1 MSSSIPRPGWSR
13 RLHGH
18 LSLAR
23 VSNSPTVVTNVLAG
37 AALAGGGGV
46 TLLPLAAAL
55 VLFYTGGMYLND
67 LLDLGIDRRER
78 PGRPLPSGLVPV
90 KEAWTVTAALFGMG
104 LLLLVPVGGAT
115 FLGGLI
121 LVGLIVLY
129 DAWHKTNPLSPVVMA
144 ATRAMVYV
152 TAGLAFFP
160 YLTALLVWTPLLV
173 WATLLALYIA
183 GLTYVAKTEN
193 RRGTARFWPVALV
206 AAPAVYGL
214 TGGFGPGAALLSL
227 LLAAWVAHSLTFV
240 YGKTR
245 DIGGAVGR
253 LIAGVCLLDALVLGV
268 AGAWTLLPLA
278 LAAFLLTRWWQ
289 RHIKGT

>member
-1 MSSSIPRPGWSR
+1 MSSSTLRPDLSR
-13 RLHGH
+13 RLYGH

-23 VSNSPTVVTNVLAG
+23 ISNSPTVVTNALAG

-46 TLLPLAAAL
+46 TLVLVAAAM

-78 PGRPLPSGLVPV
+78 PTRPLPSGLIPV
-90 KEAWTVTAALFGMG
+90 GEAWAVTAALFGAG
-104 LLLLVPVGGAT
+104 LLLLVPAGGKA
-115 FLGGLI
+115 FLSGLG
-121 LVGLIVLY
+121 LVGLIVFY

-152 TAGLAFFP
+152 TAGLAFLP
-160 YLTALLVWTPLLV
+160 QLTTPLTVWAALL
-173 WATLLALYIA
+173 AAYIA
-183 GLTYVAKTEN
+183 GLTYVAKTES

-214 TGGFGPGAALLSL
+214 VGGFGPGVALLAL
-227 LLAAWVAHSLTFV
+227 LLAAWVAHCLTFV

-245 DIGGAVGR
+245 NIGGAVGR

-268 AGAWTLLPLA
+268 AGAWAWLPWA
-278 LAAFLLTRWWQ
+278 LAAFALTLWWQ